1 MRGRYK
7 MQFRVFAVLDK
18 PSHFYYFNC
27 DEEGEPFLE
36 QMQEREDFEKCMNGT
51 YNVKDLGIKKMR
63 DMDEEWLQDMNE
75 KIWLRRN

>member
-1 MRGRYK
+1 

-51 YNVKDLGIKKMR
+51 YNVKDLGIKKVG
-63 DMDEEWLQDMNE
+63 DMNEEWLQDMNE